1 MLYWVITAELYS
13 KLMPAGMLPL
23 TDWSGSM
30 IDTAVNWSVCVC
42 VCARGEVSDVVYWG
56 G

>member
-1 MLYWVITAELYS
+1 MELYS

-42 VCARGEVSDVVYWG
+42 VCGGGGNNDVMCIGEG
-56 G
+56 KERQT